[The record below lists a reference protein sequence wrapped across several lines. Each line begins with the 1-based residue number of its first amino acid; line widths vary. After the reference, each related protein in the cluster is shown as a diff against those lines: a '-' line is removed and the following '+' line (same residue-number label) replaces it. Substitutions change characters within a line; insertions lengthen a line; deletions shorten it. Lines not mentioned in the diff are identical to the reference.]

1 MRCAYLDDMG
11 GGREVEGYVAIGV
24 TQSQVDLWVREGVQE
39 DAEGV
44 WMACLGCVVQGG
56 VTFEIL

>member
-1 MRCAYLDDMG
+1 MG
-11 GGREVEGYVAIGV
+11 GGGEVEGDVAIGV
-24 TQSQVDLWVREGVQE
+24 TQSQVDLWVRQGVHE